1 MGCLGMGVTQSDEF
15 CEVYDRFMESYNQGK
30 CVADI
35 RNEILGQYHAEFD
48 DADGVMHD
56 VYFALAK
63 AVSSVFSVG
72 FAHSA
77 RVKSGLANQFA
88 KNP

>member
-1 MGCLGMGVTQSDEF
+1 MGCLGMGVTQSNEF
-15 CEVYDRFMESYNQGK
+15 CEVYDRFMASYNQGK
-30 CVADI
+30 CAADI
-35 RNEILGQYHAEFD
+35 RNEILDQYHAEFD
-48 DADGVMHD
+48 DEDGVMHD

-77 RVKSGLANQFA
+77 RVKSGLANPFV